1 MRLSWNEIR
10 ARASKFAREQADARY
25 EKSETQ
31 TFYNEFFDIF
41 DIKRRSV
48 ARYEKHVEKL
58 DNSDGYIDLFWP
70 KVLLVEQKT
79 TDRSLTRA
87 REQAFEYFDALPV
100 HERPRYLLLCDFQTW
115 ELVDL
120 DRDEEVRFHLA
131 QLPEFIEHFGFMMG
145 VHKRTFRDQDPVN
158 IQASELIGA
167 VHDGLKES
175 GYFGD
180 DLDRFLVR
188 LVFCLFADDTG
199 IFEPESF
206 LSLLEDRTTADGA
219 DTGMWLDHLFT
230 ALNTPEDQRSRNLD
244 DDFRAFPYVDGDLFS
259 DRIRTADFD
268 LGLREAL
275 IAAARF
281 DWSQISPAI
290 FGALFQ
296 SVMDPDHRR
305 AIGAHYT
312 TEQNILKVIEPL
324 FLDDLRA
331 EFERIKVLRGRSRRS
346 RLADFQQQLGRLTFL
361 DPACGCGNFLIIAYR
376 ELRQLE
382 IDVLLEIHGDERQ
395 AVQDVS
401 ALSVMNVDQFYG
413 IEIQEFPTRIAET
426 ALWMMDHIMNVR
438 LSDAFGQYFSR
449 IPLRRSP
456 HIHCLDAHEVDWNE
470 ILPAERCSYV
480 FGNPPFRGSQ
490 FQSVLQS
497 EQVRRASAYV
507 DGSGTLDYVAA
518 WFLVA
523 SEYIQQGSAKIGFVA
538 TNSITQGAQIGVL
551 WPLLYDRNNVEI
563 VFAHRTFEWGSEA
576 SGTAHVHVVIIG
588 LTTAAAAPAVKQ
600 LYSYDTVKS
609 EEPRA
614 SSHAA
619 ISPYLIDAEAIANPR
634 IVVRSHRSPIN
645 SLPRLKTGVQ
655 MIDNGILTFTT
666 EQRAEFLREEPNAEP
681 YFQQYLGG
689 DEFING
695 FHRWVLYLRDAPPN
709 ELRALPMIRERLEQV
724 QRYREASNRAS
735 TRKLA
740 PTLIGV
746 DQRLERDYLVLPN
759 TSSERRDY
767 VPIGW
772 LPPDVIAN
780 QKLRILPDPE
790 LWHFGLLTSAMHMAW
805 MRTVSGRMKSD
816 YMYSVGVVYNTFP
829 VPTIRPLQQ
838 RRLSELAQQV
848 LDARAHWRAATLAD
862 LYDPD
867 TMPANLRDAHAALDR
882 FVDRIYRPR
891 VGFSSE
897 RERVEHLLARYE
909 EMVAPLDAAAAPK
922 RGRRRRG
929 A

>member
-10 ARASKFAREQADARY
+10 SRAAQFVRDHADDRY

-31 TFYNEFFDIF
+31 TFYNDFFAMF

-48 ARYEKHVEKL
+48 ARYERHVDKL
-58 DNSDGYIDLFWP
+58 DNSDGYIDLLWP

-79 TDRSLTRA
+79 TERSLHRA
-87 REQAFEYFDALPV
+87 RDQALEYLDALSE
-100 HERPRYLLLCDFQTW
+100 HERPRYLLLCDFQKW
-115 ELVDL
+115 ELLDL
-120 DRDEEVRFHLA
+120 DLDEEIRFNLA
-131 QLPEFIEHFGFMMG
+131 ELPEYIEHFGFMMG

-158 IQASELIGA
+158 IEASELIGA
-167 VHDGLKES
+167 VHDGLRAS
-175 GYFGD
+175 GYVGD

-188 LVFCLFADDTG
+188 LVFCLFADNTG

-206 LSLLEDRTTADGA
+206 LSLLEDRTTTDGA
-219 DTGMWLDHLFT
+219 DTGMWLDRLFDT
-230 ALNTPEDQRSRNLD
+230 LNRPKGGRSSLLDEDLSS
-244 DDFRAFPYVDGDLFS
+244 FPYVDGDLFS
-259 DRIRTADFD
+259 DRIRNADFD
-268 LGLREAL
+268 SSLRADL

-281 DWSQISPAI
+281 DWSRISPAI

-331 EFERIKVLRGRSRRS
+331 EFEHIRGLRGRARRS
-346 RLADFQQQLGRLTFL
+346 RLSEFQQKLGKLTFF

-382 IDVLLEIHGDERQ
+382 IEVLVEIHGEERQ

-401 ALSVMNVDQFYG
+401 QLSVMNVDQFYG
-413 IEIQEFPTRIAET
+413 IEILEFPTRIAET

-438 LSDAFGQYFSR
+438 LSEAFGQYFSR

-456 HIHCLDAHEVDWNE
+456 HIHCQDAHEIDWNE

-480 FGNPPFRGSQ
+480 LGNPPFRGSQ
-490 FQSVLQS
+490 FQSELQS
-497 EQVRRASAYV
+497 EQVRRAAANVS
-507 DGSGTLDYVAA
+507 GSGTLDYVTA

-523 SEYIQQGSAKIGFVA
+523 SDYTQRGSARIGFVA

-551 WPLLYDRNNVEI
+551 WPLLYDKGNLEI
-563 VFAHRTFEWGSEA
+563 AFAHRTFEWGSEA
-576 SGTAHVHVVIIG
+576 SGKAHVHVVIIG
-588 LTTAAAAPAVKQ
+588 LTKEAAVPAVKA

-609 EEPRA
+609 DEPRA
-614 SSHAA
+614 SSHTA
-619 ISPYLIDAEAIANPR
+619 ISPYLIDGQAIANPR
-634 IVVRSHRSPIN
+634 IVVRSSR
-645 SLPRLKTGVQ
+645 LPLNHLPHLKTGVQ
-655 MIDNGILTFTT
+655 MIDNGLLTFTD
-666 EQRAEFLREEPNAEP
+666 EERAEFVEKERDSEPFFRK
-681 YFQQYLGG
+681 YVGG

-695 FHRWVLYLRDAPPN
+695 FHRWVLYLRDVSPN
-709 ELRALPMIRERLEQV
+709 ELRALPLVGERLNQV
-724 QRYREASNRAS
+724 KQYRQASNRAS
-735 TRKLA
+735 TRNLA
-740 PTLIGV
+740 PTMIGV
-746 DQRLERDYLVLPN
+746 DERLEHDYLVLPN

-767 VPIGW
+767 IPIGW
-772 LPPDVIAN
+772 LSPDVVAN
-780 QKLRILPDPE
+780 QKLRILPDPQ
-790 LWHFGLLTSAMHMAW
+790 LWQFGLLTSTMHMAW

-829 VPTIRPLQQ
+829 VPAMRLAQR

-848 LDARAHWRAATLAD
+848 LDARAHWPDATLAD

-867 TMPANLRDAHAALDR
+867 TMPADLRRAHRALDR
-882 FVDRIYRPR
+882 YVDRVYRPR
-891 VGFSSE
+891 IGFNSE

-909 EMVAPLDAAAAPK
+909 TMVAPLDAAATPR
-922 RGRRRRG
+922 RGRRRRR
-929 A
+929 